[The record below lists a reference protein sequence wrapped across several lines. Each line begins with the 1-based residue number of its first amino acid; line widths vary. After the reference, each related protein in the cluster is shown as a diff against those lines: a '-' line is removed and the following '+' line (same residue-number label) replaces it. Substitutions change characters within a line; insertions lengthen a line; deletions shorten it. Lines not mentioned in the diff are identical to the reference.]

1 MVKKTDNY
9 QALKKENDDLKSQ
22 IALLTKEI
30 QDWKTLVESHQWQA
44 EQKNNGASG
53 SLKDVES
60 SIEFLSEQYDGFQ
73 ALQKIASTR
82 LKELSASL
90 NNISKKVN
98 DLAQAIDN
106 LEAYSYQYNLKL
118 VGIPEL
124 PDETATT
131 TANLCVKIFQT
142 IGACVAINDIDIAHR
157 VPKRST
163 RSEDDRSSH
172 NAIICKFTRRLPI
185 QEIMQRRIQIFT
197 INSSEIGLPDDAL
210 LTSARIFEH
219 LTPKLQQVLY
229 ESKKCQQQLK
239 FKFCWAKN
247 GAVLMR
253 ETDTSL
259 IFKLYSIDDLAKLS
273 SGSAP

>member
-90 NNISKKVN
+90 NNISN
-98 DLAQAIDN
+98 
-106 LEAYSYQYNLKL
+106 
-118 VGIPEL
+118 
-124 PDETATT
+124 
-131 TANLCVKIFQT
+131 
-142 IGACVAINDIDIAHR
+142 
-157 VPKRST
+157 
-163 RSEDDRSSH
+163 
-172 NAIICKFTRRLPI
+172 
-185 QEIMQRRIQIFT
+185 
-197 INSSEIGLPDDAL
+197 
-210 LTSARIFEH
+210 
-219 LTPKLQQVLY
+219 
-229 ESKKCQQQLK
+229 
-239 FKFCWAKN
+239 
-247 GAVLMR
+247 
-253 ETDTSL
+253 
-259 IFKLYSIDDLAKLS
+259 
-273 SGSAP
+273 